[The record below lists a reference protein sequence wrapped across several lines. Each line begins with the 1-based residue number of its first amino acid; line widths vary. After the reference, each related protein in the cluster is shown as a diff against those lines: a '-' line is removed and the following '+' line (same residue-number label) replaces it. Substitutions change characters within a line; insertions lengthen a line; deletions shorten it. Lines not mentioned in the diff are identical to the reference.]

1 MIKKIVS
8 NFEAGDVQ
16 KKIGTHLS
24 EYAFTHSCDH
34 LEKTF
39 RHPDVVERG
48 LTRLEI
54 SIHGFNPKINYC
66 KMLEDE
72 FSLIKDAKI
81 FHIQPGAEQWLRLAK
96 HITQCTL
103 FANKAT
109 HKISL
114 FWYGSSVTKRLAGV
128 TKN

>member
-1 MIKKIVS
+1 MLWR
-8 NFEAGDVQ
+8 E
-16 KKIGTHLS
+16 
-24 EYAFTHSCDH
+24 E
-34 LEKTF
+34 
-39 RHPDVVERG
+39 

-54 SIHGFNPKINYC
+54 SIHGFDPKIDYS

-72 FSLIKDAKI
+72 FNLVKNAKI

-109 HKISL
+109 QENLLILVWFFSD
-114 FWYGSSVTKRLAGV
+114 
-128 TKN
+128 